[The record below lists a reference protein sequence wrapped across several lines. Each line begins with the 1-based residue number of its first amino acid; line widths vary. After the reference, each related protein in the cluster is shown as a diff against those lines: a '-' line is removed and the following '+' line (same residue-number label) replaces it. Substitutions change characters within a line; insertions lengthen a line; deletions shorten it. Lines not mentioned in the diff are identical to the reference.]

1 MIPMNG
7 KPPCSEKDLFSP
19 QEAGYAPFTIEL
31 QGITVK
37 FKVKGDREL
46 HTLSGIPV
54 FKTGKKAIAWKDK
67 VTGKLMARPITLPQ
81 HQKWME
87 LATLSIESSLRSAFG
102 ITDAKI
108 QTVASPQSWIA
119 TKMPLDDS
127 WTWCPDIQV
136 KSRLCRPG
144 EQEGATIE
152 ITRLS

>member
-1 MIPMNG
+1 MSLPSSLTQ
-7 KPPCSEKDLFSP
+7 CSEKDLFSG
-19 QEAGYAPFTIEL
+19 QTDGHVPFEFKIE
-31 QGITVK
+31 GIVVK

-87 LATLSIESSLRSAFG
+87 LATRHIELELRSAFG
-102 ITDAKI
+102 ITDEKI

-127 WTWCPDIQV
+127 WTWCPEIIV
-136 KSRLCRPG
+136 KSRLCLPG
-144 EQEGATIE
+144 EQEGATVE